1 MTKKSNNTIIVTA
14 KASFVTTG
22 PRKIN
27 LVLDSII
34 GQDPQS
40 AIEVLKFVPNHAAK
54 FIIKLLKQALGNAS
68 DQYKLTASDLV
79 ISQAYATKA
88 STSRRMRFA
97 GRGRTQPYLK
107 TTSHMTIILKAK
119 LSPSPV
125 PQKPASKP
133 KKEVKTVK
141 NSKTIKNNKKVT
153 TKTTKTTKK
162 INTKTKIKK

>member
-1 MTKKSNNTIIVTA
+1 MTKKTNNAIAVTA
-14 KASFVTTG
+14 RASFVTTG

-27 LVLDSII
+27 LVLESII
-34 GQDPQS
+34 GQNPQS
-40 AIEVLKFVPNHAAK
+40 AIEVLKFVPNRASK
-54 FIIKLLKQALGNAS
+54 FVVKLLQQAIGNAA
-68 DQYKLTASDLV
+68 DQYKLAPSDLV
-79 ISQAYATKA
+79 VYQAYATKA

-125 PQKPASKP
+125 PQKSVSKP

-141 NSKTIKNNKKVT
+141 NSKTVKSTKT

-162 INTKTKIKK
+162 NNTKTKIKK